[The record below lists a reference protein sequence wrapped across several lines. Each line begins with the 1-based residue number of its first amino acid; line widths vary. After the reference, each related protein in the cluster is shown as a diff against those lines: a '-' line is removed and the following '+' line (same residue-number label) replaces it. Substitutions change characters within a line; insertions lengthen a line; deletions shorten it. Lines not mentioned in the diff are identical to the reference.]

1 MDEDIVAIIAITLL
15 ISIPLLAISA
25 RIALKPIAEAI
36 ARLRGEP
43 AAVPHTRAL
52 QDRRLADL
60 EEEMDR
66 VVAEL
71 RGLRETLQFQQ
82 ELQASDS
89 PRRLHVSTS
98 DTDTP

>member
-1 MDEDIVAIIAITLL
+1 VDEDIVTIIALTLL

-43 AAVPHTRAL
+43 TAAPHARAR

-60 EEEMDR
+60 EEE
-66 VVAEL
+66 L
-71 RGLRETLQFQQ
+71 RALRESVRFQS
-82 ELQASDS
+82 ELQA
-89 PRRLHVSTS
+89 PQEARRLHVSTS
-98 DTDTP
+98 DTEAP

>member
-43 AAVPHTRAL
+43 AAVPHARAL

-71 RGLRETLQFQQ
+71 RGLRETIQFQQ
-82 ELQASDS
+82 ELQTPDA

-98 DTDTP
+98 DGDTP

>member
-43 AAVPHTRAL
+43 VAVPHARAL

-66 VVAEL
+66 VVAEMQS
-71 RGLRETLQFQQ
+71 LREALQFRE
-82 ELQASDS
+82 ELQGGEAK
-89 PRRLHVSTS
+89 RLHIAPSEGEA
-98 DTDTP
+98 P

>member
-43 AAVPHTRAL
+43 AAVPHARAL

-66 VVAEL
+66 VVAEMQS
-71 RGLRETLQFQQ
+71 LREALQFREQLHGG
-82 ELQASDS
+82 EAK
-89 PRRLHVSTS
+89 RLHIAPSEGEA
-98 DTDTP
+98 P

>member
-1 MDEDIVAIIAITLL
+1 VDEDIVAIIAITLL

-36 ARLRGEP
+36 ARLRGDP
-43 AAVPHTRAL
+43 ATVPHARAL

-71 RGLRETLQFQQ
+71 RTLRDTQRFQE
-82 ELQASDS
+82 ELKAPTDS
-89 PRRLHVSTS
+89 RRLQISTS
-98 DTDTP
+98 EGEAP

>member
-1 MDEDIVAIIAITLL
+1 MIRALAITLL

-36 ARLRGEP
+36 ARLRGDP
-43 AAVPHTRAL
+43 AAVPHARAL

-66 VVAEL
+66 VVAEIQ
-71 RGLRETLQFQQ
+71 GLRETLQFQQ
-82 ELQASDS
+82 ELKGSDP
-89 PRRLHVSTS
+89 PRRLQVSAS